1 MTFWSNQLMMQQFQ
15 EQQAQQ
21 WNAWQAQMGGNPFL
35 HPFQMSPHDSSLQ
48 PHGPG
53 GPTRHPFPNAAPS
66 QLVHAKSPPPKK
78 PRPTMAP
85 CLVQKNEHIEAMQ
98 DSPSQVKC
106 RYGKRCSRKDC
117 WHQHPDGRNI
127 DLNVGPEI
135 SPSSPTSGRFGTQAA
150 PAVLAPQP
158 EQRADEFAHEDPP
171 SPAKDIYSLL
181 RSTHSPWPRRITM
194 DGKLGDLEYAGSGLA
209 MHFLHPLH
217 PRMLVSLDDLD
228 SVLTYLRSQGILAS
242 EPPKLVSPG
251 VLQAKFGHAKGAGNI
266 QVYPSATG
274 RSTGNARLN
283 CGQTGQVQIVR
294 SALLKS
300 QWFWDAGPSCPS
312 PLDNCGKLSQMAD
325 GRIVL
330 QSGRPQITFPRCR
343 QTSWAGGEKGPHGVC
358 QGMRHSRI
366 T

>member
-1 MTFWSNQLMMQQFQ
+1 
-15 EQQAQQ
+15 
-21 WNAWQAQMGGNPFL
+21 
-35 HPFQMSPHDSSLQ
+35 
-48 PHGPG
+48 
-53 GPTRHPFPNAAPS
+53 
-66 QLVHAKSPPPKK
+66 
-78 PRPTMAP
+78 
-85 CLVQKNEHIEAMQ
+85 
-98 DSPSQVKC
+98 
-106 RYGKRCSRKDC
+106 
-117 WHQHPDGRNI
+117 
-127 DLNVGPEI
+127 
-135 SPSSPTSGRFGTQAA
+135 
-150 PAVLAPQP
+150 
-158 EQRADEFAHEDPP
+158 
-171 SPAKDIYSLL
+171 
-181 RSTHSPWPRRITM
+181 M

-242 EPPKLVSPG
+242 EPAKLVSPG

-266 QVYPSATG
+266 QVYPIATG

-330 QSGRPQITFPRCR
+330 PPLSS
-343 QTSWAGGEKGPHGVC
+343 TSKVADLKSLFQDVAKRLGPVGKKALMEYAKECGIHESHEVWPFIEVAFSSSSTRKRKKEKE
-358 QGMRHSRI
+358 
-366 T
+366 